1 MSKIQDFERST
12 PELHAI
18 LHELRMFLE
27 YKNKKVDREKAI
39 ERISEIEEILIE
51 RFDVSYKD

>member
-1 MSKIQDFERST
+1 MIQDFERST
-12 PELHAI
+12 EELHAI
-18 LHELRMFLE
+18 LGELRKFLE

>member
-1 MSKIQDFERST
+1 MNKIKDFERST

-18 LHELRMFLE
+18 LDELRRFLE
-27 YKNKKVDREKAI
+27 YKNKKVDREKALQ
-39 ERISEIEEILIE
+39 RISEIEEILIE

>member
-1 MSKIQDFERST
+1 MNKIQDFERST

-18 LHELRMFLE
+18 LDELRRFLE
-27 YKNKKVDREKAI
+27 YKNKKVDREKAL